1 MHLLAITPGEGFDPI
16 RWAPV
21 LESGINA
28 LLIREP
34 GLGPEALVEAATWC
48 LQRTPEVQVWVRG
61 LAVSGCGLHLPE
73 AWEQEV
79 PPGPV
84 LSRPL
89 HFEGAWAERSQ
100 AQQVLVSP
108 IFPTPGKGPAW
119 GIPRLH
125 RFLDALPAEG
135 PRLLALGGVTPAL
148 AGVLRHSRLD
158 GIAAIR
164 PFWGGDPAAAARAFR
179 DSWGASRA

>member
-1 MHLLAITPGEGFDPI
+1 MHLLAISPGEGFDPI

-21 LESGINA
+21 LESGIDGF
-28 LLIREP
+28 LIREP
-34 GLGPEALVEAATWC
+34 GLGPEALRQAATWC
-48 LQRTPEVQVWVRG
+48 RQQAPGVKVWVRG
-61 LAVSGCGLHLPE
+61 LAVAGCGLHLPE
-73 AWEQEV
+73 GEGGV
-79 PPGPV
+79 PRGLA

-89 HFEGAWAERSQ
+89 HDEGGWADRSQ

-125 RFLDALPAEG
+125 RFLGALPAEG
-135 PRLLALGGVTPAL
+135 PRLLALGGVTPGL
-148 AGVLRHSRLD
+148 ARGLRHPRLD

-164 PFWGGDPAAAARAFR
+164 AFWAGDPQATVAAFR
-179 DSWGASRA
+179 AAWV